1 MKNTATK
8 ESNTINLGQ
17 IEIFEPELESERN
30 VTLRIQIPYRSY
42 LYGRRTMTDYK
53 ETTLEILRVNASLNF
68 KLVRFL
74 SRLLNTAEY
83 DFNSAELGEYINF
96 VGGIGGGL
104 LEASEIAE
112 MEFERYEKAKNAENQ
127 ET

>member
-1 MKNTATK
+1 
-8 ESNTINLGQ
+8 
-17 IEIFEPELESERN
+17 
-30 VTLRIQIPYRSY
+30 
-42 LYGRRTMTDYK
+42 MTDYK
-53 ETTLEILRVNASLNF
+53 EVTMEQLRVNASLNF

>member
-1 MKNTATK
+1 MKTK
-8 ESNTINLGQ
+8 DIKEANTINLGQ
-17 IEIFEPELESERN
+17 IEIFEPALESERN
-30 VTLRIQIPYRSY
+30 VTLQIQIPYRFY
-42 LYGRRTMTDYK
+42 LCGRRTMTDYE
-53 ETTLEILRVNASLNF
+53 ETTLEMLRVNASLNF

-96 VGGIGGGL
+96 VGSIGGGL

-112 MEFERYEKAKNAENQ
+112 MEFECYEKAKNAENQ